1 MFRTLKQAYSK
12 FQKNLNGFFRRMFS
26 SESSGND
33 DFVSP
38 FFFSFY
44 FVEVDDNADVRAQ
57 ARGMITSLSF
67 SDPILRV
74 HRDTHIY
81 IYIYTV

>member
-1 MFRTLKQAYSK
+1 
-12 FQKNLNGFFRRMFS
+12 MFS

-74 HRDTHIY
+74 HRDTYIY
-81 IYIYTV
+81 IYIYSMILFICGKHEKSITKMCTFI